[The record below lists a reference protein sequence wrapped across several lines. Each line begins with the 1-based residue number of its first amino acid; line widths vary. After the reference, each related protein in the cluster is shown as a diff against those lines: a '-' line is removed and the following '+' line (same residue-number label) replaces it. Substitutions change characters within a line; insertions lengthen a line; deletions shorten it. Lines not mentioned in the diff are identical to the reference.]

1 MGQSKNKKFSA
12 IKELI
17 FIFIIVVGGGFILVN
32 FYLLVNM
39 LIEESI
45 PVVIQRGS
53 LPITNTS
60 LYGSYYSKVVFLDKL
75 DSILSIIPWVLLVVS
90 IVYSISTF
98 KKLKTNIL
106 TKILVCI
113 RKLVL
118 MIFLYEICNICI
130 HAFALIITGI
140 RFESCW
146 CGSNYVRI
154 IEKQN

>member
-32 FYLLVNM
+32 FYLLVNT

-75 DSILSIIPWVLLVVS
+75 NSTLSIMFWAFLAAG
-90 IVYSISTF
+90 IVYSICTF
-98 KKLKTNIL
+98 KKLKANIL

-113 RKLVL
+113 RRLVL
-118 MIFLYEICNICI
+118 IIFLYEICSISI
-130 HAFALIITGI
+130 YTFATIITGV